1 MVSRWDIIYDRLWTL
16 KTQRWEVNNALT
28 NAVAKY
34 LNTANCS
41 CFRMEEPVNLTPEM
55 VMAEFAQI
63 EALPGTAS
71 DEKPKKE

>member
-1 MVSRWDIIYDRLWTL
+1 
-16 KTQRWEVNNALT
+16 
-28 NAVAKY
+28 
-34 LNTANCS
+34 
-41 CFRMEEPVNLTPEM
+41 MEEPVNLTPEM